1 MSAIL
6 GRISFDRISIAR
18 ESFDTAFRTLDDW
31 GKDGRSVMHKNNV
44 ILGHQ
49 QLALRGSAPEDA
61 QPLEHGGLCIV
72 ADAVIDNRGDLCSQL
87 DIAATSSVSD
97 CQLIVFAFLRWG
109 KACAQYLIGDFAF
122 AIWNPR
128 DGELFAARDVAGAR
142 PFFYSKQGSQL
153 LFGSTVEAIASTPDI
168 DFDIDESRVA
178 FFLAQ
183 PLQSNENPFLKG
195 IDFLPPGHSLTAS
208 LSGAEVSRYWFPEN
222 IVQAKP
228 ASLEEYAEQLRGLIN
243 QAVQDRICLDSPT
256 GSHISGG
263 LDSTG
268 VTVLAHRLLHQQ
280 GRQLDMAYTWA
291 PPVND
296 EYPLAQ
302 GTFDER
308 AEIAKL
314 SQREG
319 FECSFGTDSASD
331 YFRFFRRNLA
341 YENSADLFEELPLME
356 QAASRGT
363 RVMLSGWGADEC
375 VSFGLRGYP
384 SWLLANRRFK
394 DLFNMAR
401 ALGGGLR
408 KPGGMAKFLFQNAAL
423 PFLPDRL
430 YSAFSPYLNKNKLQC
445 LGHPDFMKRHPEAWR
460 ETTSIWRDAK
470 DPFSMQCALLMN
482 GHIASRMSLW
492 STWAGPLGIQYRYP
506 LMDKRLLEF
515 SLSLP
520 PDMLWQK
527 RRARIV
533 YSMAMVDALPDRVSK
548 HDVAN
553 ETKRKKIRLDC
564 WQKLEQHHDQF
575 VNIDCPWLA
584 TKALSDKMKDAPSS
598 LEKFDLL
605 SFIPLHSSMRA
616 LELWRHSVPE
626 KKQHKQV
633 DIS

>member
-1 MSAIL
+1 MSAIF
-6 GRISFDRISIAR
+6 GRISFEQNSIAR
-18 ESFDTAFRTLDDW
+18 EPFETAFGTLDDW
-31 GKDGRSVMHKNNV
+31 GKDGRGVMHKKNAV
-44 ILGHQ
+44 LGHQ
-49 QLALRGSAPEDA
+49 KLALRDADSEDV
-61 QPLEHGGLCIV
+61 QPLEHCGLCIV
-72 ADAVIDNRGDLCSQL
+72 ADAVIDNRRDLCRQL
-87 DIAATSSVSD
+87 DMAATSGMPD
-97 CQLIVFAFLRWG
+97 GQLIVSAFLKWG

-142 PFFYSKQGSQL
+142 PFFYSKQGSQF
-153 LFGSTVEAIASTPDI
+153 LFGSTVEAIASSPDV
-168 DFDIDESRVA
+168 DFEIDESRVA

-183 PLQSNENPFLKG
+183 PLQSKEDPFLKG
-195 IDFLPPGHSLTAS
+195 IEFLPPGHSLTAS
-208 LSGAEVSRYWFPEN
+208 RRGVDVSRYWFPEH
-222 IVQAKP
+222 IVQAAP
-228 ASLEEYAEQLRGLIN
+228 ASLDEYAEQLRGLIN

-268 VTVLAHRLLHQQ
+268 VTVLAHRFLRQQ

-291 PPVND
+291 PSVSED
-296 EYPLAQ
+296 YPLAQ
-302 GTFDER
+302 GAFDER
-308 AEIAKL
+308 TEIAKL

-375 VSFGLRGYP
+375 VSFSLRGYP
-384 SWLLANRRFK
+384 SWLLSNRRFK

-401 ALGGGLR
+401 TLGGGLR
-408 KPGGMAKFLFQNAAL
+408 RPGGMAKFLFQTAAL
-423 PFLPDRL
+423 PFLPDWL
-430 YSAFSPYLNKNKLQC
+430 YAAFSPYLNNNKLQC

-460 ETTSIWRDAK
+460 ETSLVWRDAK
-470 DPFSMQCALLMN
+470 DPFSMQCALLLN

-527 RRARIV
+527 RRKRIV
-533 YSMAMVDALPDRVSK
+533 YRMAMVDALPERVSK

-564 WQKLEQHHDQF
+564 WQKLDQDHDQF

-584 TKALSDKMKDAPSS
+584 TKALTDKIKGAPSS

-605 SFIPLHSSMRA
+605 SFIPLHSSMRV
-616 LELWRHSVPE
+616 LELWRHSVSE
-626 KKQHKQV
+626 NKATS
-633 DIS
+633 IS

>member
-1 MSAIL
+1 MSAIF
-6 GRISFDRISIAR
+6 GRISFDQTSITR
-18 ESFDTAFRTLDDW
+18 EPFDTAFCTLNDW
-31 GKDGRSVMHKNNV
+31 GKDGRGVMHKKNAV
-44 ILGHQ
+44 LGHQ
-49 QLALRGSAPEDA
+49 RLALISTYPEDV
-61 QPLEHGGLCIV
+61 QPLEHRGLCIV
-72 ADAVIDNRGDLCSQL
+72 ADAVIDNRGDLCRQL
-87 DIAATSSVSD
+87 DIAAASSVSD
-97 CQLIVFAFLRWG
+97 CELIVSAFLRWG
-109 KACAQYLIGDFAF
+109 KACVQYLIGDFAF

-128 DGELFAARDVAGAR
+128 DGELFAARDIAGAR
-142 PFFYSKQGSQL
+142 PFFYAKRDSLL
-153 LFGSTVEAIASTPDI
+153 LFGSTVEAIASSPDV

-183 PLQSNENPFLKG
+183 PLQSNENPFIKG
-195 IDFLPPGHSLTAS
+195 VDFLPPGHSLTVS
-208 LSGAEVSRYWFPEN
+208 RRGVEVSRYWFPEN
-222 IVQAKP
+222 IVQAAP
-228 ASLEEYAEQLRGLIN
+228 ASLETYAEQLRGLIN
-243 QAVQDRICLDSPT
+243 QAVQDRICLDRPT

-268 VTVLAHRLLHQQ
+268 VTVLAHRLLRQQ
-280 GRQLDMAYTWA
+280 GRQLDRAYTWA

-302 GTFDER
+302 GVFDER
-308 AEIAKL
+308 TEIAKL
-314 SQREG
+314 SKREG
-319 FECSFGTDSASD
+319 FECSFGTDSSSD

-384 SWLLANRRFK
+384 SWLLSNRRYK

-401 ALGGGLR
+401 ALGGGLS
-408 KPGGMAKFLFQNAAL
+408 KPGGMAKYLFQNAAL

-430 YSAFSPYLNKNKLQC
+430 YSAFSPYLNKHKLQC
-445 LGHPDFMKRHPEAWR
+445 LGHPDFMKRHPEAWQ
-460 ETTSIWRDAK
+460 ENSLVWRDAK

-520 PDMLWQK
+520 PDMLWQR

-533 YSMAMVDALPDRVSK
+533 YRMAMADALPERVSK

-564 WQKLEQHHDQF
+564 WQKLNQQHDQF

-584 TKALSDKMKDAPSS
+584 TKVLTDKIKGAPPS

-605 SFIPLHSSMRA
+605 SFIPLHSSMRV
-616 LELWRHSVPE
+616 LELWRHSVPI
-626 KKQHKQV
+626 KQAT
-633 DIS
+633 

>member
-1 MSAIL
+1 MSAIF

-18 ESFDTAFRTLDDW
+18 EPFDAAFCTLEDW
-31 GKDGRSVMHKNNV
+31 GKDGRGVMHKKNA

-49 QLALRGSAPEDA
+49 KLALRGTDSEDA
-61 QPLEHGGLCIV
+61 QPFEHSGLCIV
-72 ADAVIDNRGDLCSQL
+72 ADAVIDNRRDLCRQL
-87 DIAATSSVSD
+87 DIPTASSVPD
-97 CQLIVFAFLRWG
+97 CQLIVLAFLKWG
-109 KACAQYLIGDFAF
+109 KACARYLIGDFAF
-122 AIWNPR
+122 AIWNPH

-142 PFFYSKQGSQL
+142 PFFYSKRDSQF

-168 DFDIDESRVA
+168 DFDVDESRVA

-183 PLQSNENPFLKG
+183 PLQAHENPFIKG

-208 LSGAEVSRYWFPEN
+208 GRGVEVSRYWFPEH
-222 IVQAKP
+222 IVQAAP
-228 ASLEEYAEQLRGLIN
+228 ASLDEYAEQLRGLIN
-243 QAVQDRICLDSPT
+243 QAVHDRICLGSPT

-268 VTVLAHRLLHQQ
+268 VTVLAHRLLREQ
-280 GRQLDMAYTWA
+280 GCQLDMAYTWA
-291 PPVND
+291 PPVN
-296 EYPLAQ
+296 EKYPLAQ
-302 GTFDER
+302 DSFDER
-308 AEIAKL
+308 AQIAALAK
-314 SQREG
+314 REG
-319 FECSFGTDSASD
+319 FECSFGTDSASG

-384 SWLLANRRFK
+384 SWLLSNHRFK

-401 ALGGGLR
+401 TLGGGLR
-408 KPGGMAKFLFQNAAL
+408 KPGGMTKFLFQNAAL

-430 YSAFSPYLNKNKLQC
+430 YSAFSPYLNNNKLQC
-445 LGHPDFMKRHPEAWR
+445 LGHPDFMKRHPDAWR
-460 ETTSIWRDAK
+460 KTSLIWRDAK
-470 DPFSMQCALLMN
+470 DPFSMQCALLKN
-482 GHIASRMSLW
+482 GHIAARMSLW

-527 RRARIV
+527 RRKRIV
-533 YSMAMVDALPDRVSK
+533 YSMAMVDALPERVSK

-553 ETKRKKIRLDC
+553 ETKRKRIRLDC
-564 WQKLEQHHDQF
+564 WQKLNQHHDQLM
-575 VNIDCPWLA
+575 NIDCPWLE
-584 TKALSDKMKDAPSS
+584 TKALTDKIKGAPSS
-598 LEKFDLL
+598 LETFDLL
-605 SFIPLHSSMRA
+605 SFIPLHSSMRV
-616 LELWRHSVPE
+616 LELWRHSVPAN
-626 KKQHKQV
+626 KATS
-633 DIS
+633 IS